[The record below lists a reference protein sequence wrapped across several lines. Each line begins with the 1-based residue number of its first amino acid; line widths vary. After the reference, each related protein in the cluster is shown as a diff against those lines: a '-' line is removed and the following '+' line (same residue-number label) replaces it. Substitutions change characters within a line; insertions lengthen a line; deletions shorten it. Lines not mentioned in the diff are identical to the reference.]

1 MPAQYKTKSAYFI
14 MRMEQLTALIH
25 NFNTDCHKQYTKV
38 SNYLGNRLDES
49 LKEIERFY
57 YSDFWTS
64 RFRRRLKE
72 EGFRYYPLELD
83 CILGAISYLRE
94 DTKFKLFNEDSNQ
107 NGVSNKD
114 TMIALNVNLDKD
126 ELNDSHINNII
137 MHEFGHRQYNQQEFV
152 FIKYLNELTIGFPS
166 LYLNQSLEEKDFSY
180 FTNDN
185 EIRQRIIPIV
195 KEMYDNN
202 WTAKEAYELSA
213 NLKRD
218 DIKDIFTK
226 DYIIDLLNNIL

>member
-1 MPAQYKTKSAYFI
+1 M
-14 MRMEQLTALIH
+14 
-25 NFNTDCHKQYTKV
+25 NCHKQYTKV
-38 SNYLGNRLDES
+38 SNYLGSKLDDS

-64 RFRRRLKE
+64 RFKRRLKE

-83 CILGAISYLRE
+83 CILGTISYLR
-94 DTKFKLFNEDSNQ
+94 DNTKFKLFDENQ
-107 NGVSNKD
+107 NKNGVSNAS
-114 TMIALNVNLDKD
+114 TMIALNINMSEEK
-126 ELNDSHINNII
+126 LNDSHINNVI

-152 FIKYLNELTIGFPS
+152 FIKYLNELVIGSPG
-166 LYLNQSLEEKDFSY
+166 LYIKNNQTLGIEDYPY
-180 FTNDN
+180 FTDDN
-185 EIRQRIIPIV
+185 ELRQRIIPIV

-202 WTAKEAYELSA
+202 WTAEEAYELSA

-218 DIKDIFTK
+218 DIKDIFIK

>member
-1 MPAQYKTKSAYFI
+1 M
-14 MRMEQLTALIH
+14 
-25 NFNTDCHKQYTKV
+25 NCHKQYTKV
-38 SNYLGNRLDES
+38 SNYLGSKLDDS

-64 RFRRRLKE
+64 RFKRRLKE

-83 CILGAISYLRE
+83 CILGAISYLR
-94 DTKFKLFNEDSNQ
+94 DNTKFKLFDENQ
-107 NGVSNKD
+107 NKNGVSNAS
-114 TMIALNVNLDKD
+114 TMIALNINMSEEK
-126 ELNDSHINNII
+126 LNDSHINNVI
-137 MHEFGHRQYNQQEFV
+137 MHEFGHRQYNQEEFV
-152 FIKYLNELTIGFPS
+152 FIKYLNELTIGSPG
-166 LYLNQSLEEKDFSY
+166 LYIKNNQTLGIEDYPY

-185 EIRQRIIPIV
+185 ELRQRIIPIV

-202 WTAKEAYELSA
+202 WTAEEAYELSA

-218 DIKDIFTK
+218 DIKDIFIK

>member
-1 MPAQYKTKSAYFI
+1 MG
-14 MRMEQLTALIH
+14 
-25 NFNTDCHKQYTKV
+25 YTKV
-38 SNYLGNRLDES
+38 SSYLENKLNNS

-64 RFRRRLKE
+64 RFKRRLKE

-83 CILGAISYLRE
+83 CILGAISCLRE

-126 ELNDSHINNII
+126 KLNDSYINNII

-152 FIKYLNELTIGFPS
+152 FIKYLNELTIGSPS
-166 LYLNQSLEEKDFSY
+166 LYLNQSLEEKDFNY

-195 KEMYDNN
+195 KEIYDNN
-202 WTAKEAYELSA
+202 WMAEEAYELSE
-213 NLKRD
+213 NFKRD
-218 DIKDIFTK
+218 DIRDIFTK

>member
-1 MPAQYKTKSAYFI
+1 MNAAIIK
-14 MRMEQLTALIH
+14 
-25 NFNTDCHKQYTKV
+25 NFNMGCHKQYNNV
-38 SNYLGNRLDES
+38 SPYLGDRLDKS

-83 CILGAISYLRE
+83 CILGATSCLRG
-94 DTKFKLFNEDSNQ
+94 DTKFKLFDGESDGKSNLG
-107 NGVSNKD
+107 N
-114 TMIALNVNLDKD
+114 MIALNIDL
-126 ELNDSHINNII
+126 EESRINTII

-152 FIKYLNELTIGFPS
+152 FIKYLNELIIGSPG
-166 LYLNQSLEEKDFSY
+166 LYIKSNQSLEDKDFNY
-180 FTNDN
+180 FTDDN
-185 EIRQRIIPIV
+185 ELRQRIIPIV

-202 WTAKEAYELSA
+202 WTAEEAYELSE
-213 NLKRD
+213 NLKKD

>member
-1 MPAQYKTKSAYFI
+1 MG
-14 MRMEQLTALIH
+14 
-25 NFNTDCHKQYTKV
+25 YTKV
-38 SNYLGNRLDES
+38 SSYLENKLNNS

-64 RFRRRLKE
+64 RFKRRLKE

-83 CILGAISYLRE
+83 CILGTISCLRE
-94 DTKFKLFNEDSNQ
+94 DTKFKLYDEDSNQ

-126 ELNDSHINNII
+126 KLNDSYINNII

-152 FIKYLNELTIGFPS
+152 FIKYLNELTIGSPS
-166 LYLNQSLEEKDFSY
+166 LYLNQSLEEKDFNY

-195 KEMYDNN
+195 KEIYDNN
-202 WTAKEAYELSA
+202 WMAEEAYELSE
-213 NLKRD
+213 NFKRD
-218 DIKDIFTK
+218 DIRDIFTK

>member
-1 MPAQYKTKSAYFI
+1 MFYYKTI
-14 MRMEQLTALIH
+14 LIN
-25 NFNTDCHKQYTKV
+25 NFNMKYTKV
-38 SNYLGNRLDES
+38 SSYLENKLNNS

-64 RFRRRLKE
+64 RFKRRLKE

-83 CILGAISYLRE
+83 CILGAISYLRDNTE
-94 DTKFKLFNEDSNQ
+94 FKLFDANQ
-107 NGVSNKD
+107 NKNGISNAS
-114 TMIALNVNLDKD
+114 TMIALNINMSK
-126 ELNDSHINNII
+126 EKLNDSHINNVI

-152 FIKYLNELTIGFPS
+152 FIKYLNELVIGSPG
-166 LYLNQSLEEKDFSY
+166 LYIKNNQTLGIEDYPY
-180 FTNDN
+180 FTDDN
-185 EIRQRIIPIV
+185 ELRQRIIPIV

-218 DIKDIFTK
+218 DIRDIFTK

>member
-1 MPAQYKTKSAYFI
+1 MN
-14 MRMEQLTALIH
+14 MEQLTALIY
-25 NFNTDCHKQYTKV
+25 NFNTDCHKHYTNV

-57 YSDFWTS
+57 YSDFWIN
-64 RFRRRLKE
+64 RFRKRLKE

-83 CILGAISYLRE
+83 CILGATSCLRD
-94 DTKFKLFNEDSNQ
+94 DTKFKLFDRDQ
-107 NGVSNKD
+107 VSNGLSD
-114 TMIALNVNLDKD
+114 NGTMIALNVNMNEEK
-126 ELNDSHINNII
+126 LNDSHINNVI
-137 MHEFGHRQYNQQEFV
+137 MHEFGHRQYNQPEFTL
-152 FIKYLNELTIGFPS
+152 IKYLNEITIGSPTSYIKDNS
-166 LYLNQSLEEKDFSY
+166 LNKEDNIY

-185 EIRQRIIPIV
+185 ELRQRIVPIV

-202 WTAKEAYELSA
+202 WTAEEAYELSA

-226 DYIIDLLNNIL
+226 DYIIDLLKNIL

>member
-1 MPAQYKTKSAYFI
+1 M
-14 MRMEQLTALIH
+14 
-25 NFNTDCHKQYTKV
+25 NCHKQHTKV
-38 SNYLGNRLDES
+38 SNYLESKLDDS

-64 RFRRRLKE
+64 RFKRRLKE

-83 CILGAISYLRE
+83 CILGAISYLR
-94 DTKFKLFNEDSNQ
+94 DNTKFKLFDENQ
-107 NGVSNKD
+107 NKNGVSNAS
-114 TMIALNVNLDKD
+114 TMIALNINMSEEK
-126 ELNDSHINNII
+126 LNDSSINNVI

-152 FIKYLNELTIGFPS
+152 FIKYLNELTIGSPG
-166 LYLNQSLEEKDFSY
+166 LYIKNNQTLGIEDYPY

-185 EIRQRIIPIV
+185 ELRQRIIPIV

-202 WTAKEAYELSA
+202 WTAEEAYELSA

-218 DIKDIFTK
+218 DIKDIFIK
-226 DYIIDLLNNIL
+226 DYIINLLNNIYYDRNPSITYVC